1 MNRPYGNEAL
11 MRAASMYFLPRI
23 RREVRR
29 LFLSDLFLEEYQG
42 LQQESVQELISRVGV
57 AVFELLG

>member
-1 MNRPYGNEAL
+1 
-11 MRAASMYFLPRI
+11 MRAAPMYFLPRI

-29 LFLSDLFLEEYQG
+29 LFLPDLFLEEYQG

-57 AVFELLG
+57 AVLELLG